1 MPFKGPY
8 KALFDASQGG
18 PFEASL
24 GHPLKALIARGILG
38 EFQEIL

>member
-8 KALFDASQGG
+8 KALFEASQG

-24 GHPLKALIARGILG
+24 GHPLKALIPRGIMG
-38 EFQEIL
+38 EFQEIP